1 VIRAGTEIK
10 RRLYGNNGSKKNTS
24 GRNAPEPRAK
34 RATGAAGKKAA
45 AVLIVV
51 IVVIAALAAAITA
64 AGFYVNGLDTAPPN
78 VSLGGVKLGGLTQTE
93 AERALIDS
101 GYEENAAD
109 VSATLYFPDGESL
122 TVTGEEAGMKLSA
135 YEAARM
141 AVGYGRGGSI
151 FGSLMNYIKCMLS
164 PTELSSPENTPVDTE
179 YIRSVADSGVER
191 FNSGLLKGGYTIGDS
206 DIVVVK
212 GAGSALAEGGEVF
225 DLTMEAL
232 YESARIKAPVS
243 VEYELTP
250 NPGGDIDLGAL
261 LKAVFKEPVS
271 AVYDPETGN
280 VTESVTGVSFDADG
294 ARRSLESA
302 GTGERIVIP
311 LIFTQPEVTSE
322 QLESLLFRDVLAER
336 TTYISGTSNR
346 LTNIRLAAAAIDG
359 KTLNPGEEFSF
370 NDTVGQRT
378 VEKGYA
384 SAGAY
389 VGGKTVQEIGG
400 GICQV
405 SSTIYDC
412 VLHADLEVV
421 SRSNHMF
428 VVTYLPYGNDATVNW
443 GTIDFKFKNNTEYPI
458 RIESVTDG
466 RDLTVKLYGTKT
478 DDGYIKTDYVTIST
492 TGYDTVEMEDP
503 SVEPG
508 ATKVDTS
515 GHGGV
520 VVETYKYY
528 YDAAGN
534 LLNKTFVS
542 KSSYRAQNRI
552 ILVPPGTLN
561 PTEPGDAPS
570 DSPGDT
576 DPTGTDP
583 QDTPSDSPPAEIPT
597 VTPTP
602 IETPAVTPSDDPP
615 DWLPDDP
622 PGETE
627 PAAPQDDDPLP
638 EPPPDRL
645 PSDQE

>member
-10 RRLYGNNGSKKNTS
+10 RRLYGNSGNTKNTS
-24 GRNAPEPRAK
+24 GKNTPEQRVK
-34 RATGAAGKKAA
+34 RARGTAGKKTAA
-45 AVLIVV
+45 ALII
-51 IVVIAALAAAITA
+51 IVAVMAAAITA
-64 AGFYVNGLDTAPPN
+64 AGFYVSGLDTAPPN
-78 VSLGGVKLGGLTQTE
+78 VSLEGVKLGGLTQAE
-93 AERALIDS
+93 AERTLIDA
-101 GYEENAAD
+101 GYEKNAAN
-109 VSATLYFPDGESL
+109 VSVTLRFPDGESL

-135 YEAARM
+135 YEAARL
-141 AVGYGRGGSI
+141 AVGYGRGGSV
-151 FGSLMNYIKCMLS
+151 FSSLINYIKCMLS
-164 PTELSSPENTPVDTE
+164 PAELSSPENTYVDTE

-191 FNSGLLKGGYTIGDS
+191 FNSGLLKGGYTIGGS

-212 GAGSALAEGGEVF
+212 GAGSALAESDEVF
-225 DLTMEAL
+225 DLTLEAL

-250 NPGGDIDLGAL
+250 NPGGDIDLDAL
-261 LKAVFKEPVS
+261 LRVVFKEPVS
-271 AVYDPETGN
+271 AVYDPETGS
-280 VTESVTGVSFDADG
+280 VTKSVTGVSFDADG

-378 VEKGYA
+378 VEKGYM

-389 VGGKTVQEIGG
+389 AGGKTVQEIGG

-421 SRSNHMF
+421 ARSNHMF

-466 RDLTVKLYGTKT
+466 RDLTVKLHGTKT

-492 TGYDTVEMEDP
+492 TGYNTVEMEDP

-508 ATKVDTS
+508 ATKVDTA
-515 GHGGV
+515 GHGGL

-542 KSSYRAQNRI
+542 KSSYRAQDRI

-561 PTEPGDAPS
+561 PTEPGDTPS
-570 DSPGDT
+570 DSPE
-576 DPTGTDP
+576 DPETSGNDP
-583 QDTPSDSPPAEIPT
+583 QDTPSDSPPAETPV

-602 IETPAVTPSDDPP
+602 SETPSETPGVTPTDDPP
-615 DWLPDDP
+615 DWLPENT

-627 PAAPQDDDPLP
+627 PAPQDDDPLP
-638 EPPPDRL
+638 ESPPDRF